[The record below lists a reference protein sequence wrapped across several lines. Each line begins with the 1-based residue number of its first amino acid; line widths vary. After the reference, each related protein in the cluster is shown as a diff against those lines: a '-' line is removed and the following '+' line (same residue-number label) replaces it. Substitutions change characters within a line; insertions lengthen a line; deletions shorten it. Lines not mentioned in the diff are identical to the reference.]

1 MSPEGDISE
10 SGRGHRFGVTA
21 AVIAATLT
29 LVTAVIGLINV
40 VADGSGSSG
49 KDTSGEISTAIEPQE
64 SENGK
69 SEGHGSQG
77 SGSQLDPSH
86 DGNSRATAKRLEAN
100 QLIEASIV
108 ASNDVDWYVYRP
120 PKSETATFKFV
131 KGDGDWAFDEIRV
144 TIWEGLK
151 EIESVDIGNSESYA
165 VPRIVS
171 SGARLFVSVE
181 DMCTAEAGESA
192 SCGVGPYSVVVRT
205 GPSG

>member
-1 MSPEGDISE
+1 MSE
-10 SGRGHRFGVTA
+10 SGPGHRFGVTA

-40 VADGSGSSG
+40 VADDSGSSG
-49 KDTSGEISTAIEPQE
+49 RGTSGEISTAIEPQE
-64 SENGK
+64 SENDK

-108 ASNDVDWYVYRP
+108 ASNDVDWYVYRA

-131 KGDGDWAFDEIRV
+131 KGDGDWGFDEIRV

-151 EIESVDIGNSESYA
+151 EIESVDIGNSESHA

-181 DMCTAEAGESA
+181 DMCTAEAGEGA

-205 GPSG
+205 GPPG

>member
-1 MSPEGDISE
+1 MSDENS
-10 SGRGHRFGVTA
+10 SGKHNRYV
-21 AVIAATLT
+21 VIAGIVAATLA
-29 LVTAVIGLINV
+29 LLTAIIGLINV

-49 KDTSGEISTAIEPQE
+49 RDTSGEISTAVEPQE
-64 SENGK
+64 NENGK
-69 SEGHGSQG
+69 GERPGSQE

-86 DGNSRATAKRLEAN
+86 DGNSRASAKLLEAN
-100 QLIEASIV
+100 QQIEASIV
-108 ASNDVDWYVYRP
+108 ASNDVDWYVYRA

-171 SGARLFVSVE
+171 AGARLFVSVE

-205 GPSG
+205 GPPG